1 MPCFLSGIA
10 TNHTCG
16 RRFRIWTRDG
26 PHVTLDAMEPSA
38 DGTNGPEAVAV
49 VGAGVK
55 TPVGCTPD
63 ALWQS
68 LLAGRTSA
76 QPFDD
81 DRLPP
86 DAGVL
91 AARVDGFDP
100 TAYLTA
106 TEIRRLDRCHHLAIG
121 AAQDALDDVRGALPP
136 PDRRAIV
143 CGTGFGATETYERQH
158 TQLIERGLRALSPL
172 TIPVVM
178 PSSVTGHLA
187 LRFEIRG
194 PSLTVSTA
202 CASGATAIGEGAEL
216 LRTGRADLVVA
227 GGVDAMVTYNAL
239 CSFLRL
245 DVMSR
250 NVAEPGLA
258 SRPFDVDR
266 DGFVMSEGAGFV
278 VLERAG
284 DASNNG
290 RDVLGVVLGYGS
302 NSDAYHLVAPS
313 PHGAGARACMETA
326 LARAG
331 CRPADV
337 NHVNAHGT
345 ATVLNDQAEA
355 EAITSLFGRRSLPV
369 TAVKGATGHMIGGSG
384 AAEAIVTLW
393 SLRYGLVPPVAG
405 LRKVDP
411 AISADVVVGD
421 PRPIGAGL
429 GLSNAFGFGGTNACL
444 VLGVTPP
451 AS

>member
-1 MPCFLSGIA
+1 
-10 TNHTCG
+10 
-16 RRFRIWTRDG
+16 
-26 PHVTLDAMEPSA
+26 
-38 DGTNGPEAVAV
+38 
-49 VGAGVK
+49 VK

-63 ALWQS
+63 DLWES

-76 QPFDD
+76 RPFDD
-81 DRLPP
+81 HRLPA
-86 DAGVL
+86 DAAVL
-91 AARVDGFDP
+91 AARVDGFDA

-121 AAQDALDDVRGALPP
+121 AAQDALDGVRGVLPP
-136 PDRRAIV
+136 PARRAIV
-143 CGTGFGATETYERQH
+143 CGTGFGATETYELQH

-178 PSSVTGHLA
+178 PSSVTAHLA
-187 LRFEIRG
+187 LRFGAQG

-202 CASGATAIGEGAEL
+202 CASGATAIGEGSEL
-216 LRTGRADLVVA
+216 LRAGRADMVVA

-250 NVAEPGLA
+250 NVAQPDLA

-266 DGFVMSEGAGFV
+266 DGFVMGEGAGFV

-284 DASNNG
+284 DASDNG
-290 RDVLGVVLGYGS
+290 RDIVGLVLGYGS
-302 NSDAYHLVAPS
+302 NGDAYHVVAPS
-313 PHGAGARACMETA
+313 PHGTGARACMESA

-331 CRPADV
+331 CTPADV

-355 EAITSLFGRRSLPV
+355 DAITSLFGTPSPPV
-369 TAVKGATGHMIGGSG
+369 TAVKGATGHMVGGSG
-384 AAEAIVTLW
+384 AAEAIVALW

-405 LRKVDP
+405 LLHVDP
-411 AISADVVVGD
+411 AISADVVVRA
-421 PRPIGAGL
+421 PRPIGPGV
-429 GLSNAFGFGGTNACL
+429 GLSNSFGFGGANACL
-444 VLGVTPP
+444 VLGGIPTGGHGVHVLGQIEADRSP
-451 AS
+451 